1 MAISVESFFEA
12 QSNTFTHLVIDT
24 NSKHCAVIDSVL
36 DFDYASGRTSTVT
49 ADQLIERIESLGLTL
64 AWILETH
71 IHADHLSA
79 ACYLKSCL
87 GGRIAA
93 GARVTEVQKV
103 FAESFN
109 EGDDFYHDGRQFDHL
124 FNDGDV
130 IELGAVSGDVL
141 ATPGHTPACISYR
154 FGDNVFVGDTLF
166 MTDFGSAR
174 CDFPGGDARQ
184 LYRSVRRL
192 LALSADTKLYLC
204 HDYTTPTRDQFVSC
218 TTVAEQ
224 LEHNIHLSH
233 SVSEDE
239 FVEMR
244 TARDKQLSMPTLILP
259 SVQVNMRAGQLPAVE
274 SNGQRYLKVPLNLF

>member
-141 ATPGHTPACISYR
+141 ATPGHTSACISYR

-224 LEHNIHLSH
+224 LEHNIHLRH

>member
-79 ACYLKSCL
+79 ACYLKLCL